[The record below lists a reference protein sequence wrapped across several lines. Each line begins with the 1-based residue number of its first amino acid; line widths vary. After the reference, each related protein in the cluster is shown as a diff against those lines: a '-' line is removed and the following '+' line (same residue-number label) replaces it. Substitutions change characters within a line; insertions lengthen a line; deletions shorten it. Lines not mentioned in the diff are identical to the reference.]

1 MRCHS
6 VLAIEARVARPVSRL
21 LYSLKTTV
29 DINDTLLAN
38 AEALTALQ
46 RTSLTRLIDEG
57 LQRRLPSHCPQ
68 YALLVRRLL

>member
-38 AEALTALQ
+38 AAALTALQ

-57 LQRRLPSHCPQ
+57 LQRRLPSH
-68 YALLVRRLL
+68 